1 MIIRSPFFYVGDK
14 YKLMEQLQKLF
25 PENINNYFEP
35 FVGGGSSFLNTN
47 AKKYYLNDIDSN
59 IIDLH
64 SHFLN
69 QKNNTDLFIQRL
81 INLIK
86 KYNLSCSLLSD
97 DVPKELKI
105 KYPKTY
111 YAKYNS
117 NSYIELRN
125 DYNKVRDVELLYIL
139 LIYGF
144 NHMIRFNSKHEF
156 NLPVGNVDFN
166 KNVKQAIENYLSF
179 IKDKNIKFFNFDFE
193 EFLNKQR
200 FENDDFVYFDP
211 PYLISMSEYNSLWN
225 EEKEQ
230 KLYLLLDELDKKNVK
245 WGITNLLNHK
255 GRHNEYLSNW
265 MGKYNVYDIKSN
277 YISFND
283 NTQKKD
289 SKEVYVTNY
298 GKSNF

>member
-25 PENINNYFEP
+25 PENISSYYEP

-47 AKKYYLNDIDSN
+47 AKKYFLNDIDSN
-59 IIDLH
+59 IINLH
-64 SHFLN
+64 NYFLN
-69 QKNNTDLFIQRL
+69 QPNKEEFINQL
-81 INLIK
+81 ITQIK
-86 KYNLSCSLLSD
+86 KYKLSCSLLSD
-97 DVPKELKI
+97 DVPQELKQM
-105 KYPKTY
+105 YPKTY

-117 NSYIELRN
+117 NSYKKLKS
-125 DYNKVRDVELLYIL
+125 DYNENNDNELLYLL

-144 NHMIRFNSKHEF
+144 NHMIRFNSKKEF

-166 KNVKQAIENYLSF
+166 KNVKRAIENYLDF
-179 IKDKNIKFFNFDFE
+179 VKNKNIIFFNFDFE
-193 EFLNKQR
+193 IFLERQT
-200 FENDDFVYFDP
+200 FEKNDFIYFDP

-225 EEKEQ
+225 EEKEK
-230 KLYLLLDELDKKNVK
+230 KLYSLLDDLNEKNIK

-255 GRHNEYLSNW
+255 GKHNEYLSKW
-265 MGKYNVYDIKSN
+265 MRKYKVYEIKSN

-283 NTQKKD
+283 NTKKMG

-298 GKSNF
+298 GKSDF

>member
-25 PENINNYFEP
+25 PENISSYYEP

-47 AKKYYLNDIDSN
+47 AKKYFLNDIDSN
-59 IIDLH
+59 IINLH
-64 SHFLN
+64 NYFLN
-69 QKNNTDLFIQRL
+69 QPNKEEFINQL
-81 INLIK
+81 ITQIK
-86 KYNLSCSLLSD
+86 KYKLSCSLLSD
-97 DVPKELKI
+97 DVPQELKQM
-105 KYPKTY
+105 YPKTY

-117 NSYIELRN
+117 NSYKKLKS
-125 DYNKVRDVELLYIL
+125 DYNENNDNELLYLL

-144 NHMIRFNSKHEF
+144 NHMIRFNSKKEF

-166 KNVKQAIENYLSF
+166 KNVKRAIENYLDF
-179 IKDKNIKFFNFDFE
+179 VKNKNINFFNFDFE
-193 EFLNKQR
+193 IFLERQT
-200 FENDDFVYFDP
+200 FEKNDFIYFDP

-225 EEKEQ
+225 EEKEK
-230 KLYLLLDELDKKNVK
+230 KLYSLLDDLNDKNIK

-255 GRHNEYLSNW
+255 GKHNEYLSKW
-265 MGKYNVYDIKSN
+265 MRKYKVYEIKSN

-283 NTQKKD
+283 NTKKMG